1 MEDLDKKDLIQL
13 VNFYKQKASDTD
25 LELLKLQIKYNK
37 LNSVIL
43 NSVQETTKKSK

>member
-13 VNFYKQKASDTD
+13 VNFYRQKASDAD
-25 LELLKLQIKYNK
+25 LELLKLQLKYNK

-43 NSVQETTKKSK
+43 NSVQEPTKKSK